1 VLSFGGITKEAF
13 VAYAIR
19 LALEHHQLFTPHHAT
34 KAIETTTKYHII
46 MGIPFSSSSS
56 EE

>member
-1 VLSFGGITKEAF
+1 MLSFGGITKEAF

-19 LALEHHQLFTPHHAT
+19 LALEHHQLFTPRHAT
-34 KAIETTTKYHII
+34 KVIKTTTKYHTI
-46 MGIPFSSSSS
+46 MGILFSSSSS